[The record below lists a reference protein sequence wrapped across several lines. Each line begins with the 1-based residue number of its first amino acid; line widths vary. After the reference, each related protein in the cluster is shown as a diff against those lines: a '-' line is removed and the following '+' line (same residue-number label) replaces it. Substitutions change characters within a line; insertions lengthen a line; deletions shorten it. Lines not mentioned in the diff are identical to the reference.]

1 MGKKLKMPASVGT
14 SDLSGV
20 DAHAVPDD
28 LVCTH
33 TSLRRAARRLGQL
46 YDEAI
51 APTGLTSPQALL
63 LAQIDKL
70 GPAYDDEGPPLQ
82 VLARRLAIGVSA
94 LTHALRP
101 LVREG
106 LVEVRP
112 DAGDRRIKHGTMTA
126 LGRQRFQDMVALWT
140 AADHR
145 VEAVLGADAAEA
157 LRHLADTVASQQFL
171 DAYRRGT
178 PRAAPPVAAVADM
191 PEARHL
197 PERGRRRKRA

>member
-1 MGKKLKMPASVGT
+1 MPEEASAGAGET
-14 SDLSGV
+14 T
-20 DAHAVPDD
+20 DD

-70 GPAYDDEGPPLQ
+70 GGTYGEEGPPLQ
-82 VLARRLAIGVSA
+82 VLAGRLAIGVSA

-112 DAGDRRIKHGTMTA
+112 DTRDRRTKHGVMTA
-126 LGRQRFQDMVALWT
+126 LGRRRFENMVALWT
-140 AADHR
+140 AADQR
-145 VEAVLGADAAEA
+145 VEAVLGTDAAEA
-157 LRHLADTVASQQFL
+157 LRRLADTVASQQFL
-171 DAYRRGT
+171 NAYSHRTAPAATEVQPKPEGST
-178 PRAAPPVAAVADM
+178 PIAS
-191 PEARHL
+191 
-197 PERGRRRKRA
+197 

>member
-1 MGKKLKMPASVGT
+1 MGRKPEVPASART
-14 SDLSGV
+14 SGASGV
-20 DAHAVPDD
+20 DARAVPDD

-70 GPAYDDEGPPLQ
+70 GAAHDDEGPPLQ
-82 VLARRLAIGVSA
+82 VLAGRLAIGVSA

-106 LVEVRP
+106 LVEVRS
-112 DAGDRRIKHGTMTA
+112 DTRDRRTKHGTMTV

-140 AADHR
+140 AADQR
-145 VEAVLGADAAEA
+145 VEAILGADAAEA
-157 LRHLADTVASQQFL
+157 LRRLADTVASQQFL
-171 DAYRRGT
+171 DAYSQDTAG
-178 PRAAPPVAAVADM
+178 
-191 PEARHL
+191 AR
-197 PERGRRRKRA
+197 